1 MNNYLMNKS
10 LLIDFKVLEEQEIT
24 VDDLL
29 QLYNIYNKSP
39 ITKYDFMNVDYLESK
54 LFIKKIENK
63 IHLREK
69 AIQLIDF
76 LLIDTNNSFENNTKQ
91 IGKSKR
97 VINQIVEKR
106 IDEFRDKWKG
116 LKAGSMG
123 SRKSCID
130 KLTRWMKENPK
141 YSFEDVLKAA
151 DLYLHSINDY
161 NYIQQAD
168 YFIFKQDNS
177 KTEASR
183 LSAFIDDLDMKEVTD
198 WTSNLN

>member
-1 MNNYLMNKS
+1 MNKS